1 MAVHGKL
8 TTEWQF
14 VGVLVIVTK
23 AGPDQVNSLSGP
35 RNRAKASLCWS
46 STPDLSRGSSRR

>member
-23 AGPDQVNSLSGP
+23 AEPDQVNSLSGTEES
-35 RNRAKASLCWS
+35 NQGELVLEFDA
-46 STPDLSRGSSRR
+46 